1 MIDTNENAPAVQEND
16 DEISLIDLFA
26 VLLKYKWMIIGV
38 TAAFMLFAVVFSVI
52 SLKLP
57 AEKSPLP
64 NQFTPKAEML
74 IKESQGSG
82 GGLSAMLNS
91 SGLGSLAGL
100 AGISAGG
107 GSSTSSL
114 ASYLVQSDSFLD
126 SVTDKFGI
134 IERYEIKKSPKAS
147 SRKALKKVLNAD
159 YDKDTGVFT
168 VSFKDIDP
176 VFACEVVNYTVSY
189 LENRFY
195 ELGLDSNLLEKKNL
209 EDNIQASYEEI
220 LRLEKEIHQIENS
233 VSNVYSASNAPSV
246 MLDASMKR
254 LELSAQQQVYTSL
267 KGQYEILKINLASE
281 TPLFQVLER
290 AQVPDQKSEPS
301 RGKLC
306 IILTFAGGFI
316 SVFLAFLLNAL
327 KNIKNDPEAM
337 RKLTGK

>member
-134 IERYEIKKSPKAS
+134 IERFEIKKSPRAS
-147 SRKALKKVLNAD
+147 SRTALKKVLKAD

>member
-26 VLLKYKWMIIGV
+26 VLLKYKWMIVSV

-126 SVTDKFGI
+126 SVTEKFGI
-134 IERYEIKKSPKAS
+134 IERFKIKKAPKAS
-147 SRKALKKVLNAD
+147 SRTALKKVLKAD